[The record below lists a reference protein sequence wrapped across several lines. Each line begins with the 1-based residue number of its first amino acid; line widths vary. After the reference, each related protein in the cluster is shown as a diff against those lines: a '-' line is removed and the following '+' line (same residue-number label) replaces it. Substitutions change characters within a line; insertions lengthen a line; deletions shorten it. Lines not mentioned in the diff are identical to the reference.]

1 MGSGAGAAAG
11 KYNYKVMAKRRVK
24 DNGDERARSNS
35 GKQDTFIED
44 ELQCVGQ
51 EKSVKF
57 FFCCKNGQ
65 TPLETRNFSVLV
77 RARHFQIY
85 YLPHFPSGRCSTGQ
99 KAIACIVIR
108 LALSQAFCTNKGA
121 CRVFALDEPTTSLD
135 RKTIKSFCHSIFK
148 IIDVFKE
155 SGCPIQL
162 LIITHDQDFLRE
174 MYKKRRETVNS
185 CIKVHKC
192 GIDGYSKLSKVD
204 MVQIVPGLDNE
215 HSH

>member
-1 MGSGAGAAAG
+1 MRELEVIVGNRTLLLRTSYSVLDR
-11 KYNYKVMAKRRVK
+11 KKVFKMFLLLQKR
-24 DNGDERARSNS
+24 A
-35 GKQDTFIED
+35 I
-44 ELQCVGQ
+44 
-51 EKSVKF
+51 
-57 FFCCKNGQ
+57 
-65 TPLETRNFSVLV
+65 PPETRNFSVLV

-85 YLPHFPSGRCSTGQ
+85 YLPHFPRGRCSTGQ

-204 MVQIVPGLDNE
+204 MVQIVSGLDNE

>member
-1 MGSGAGAAAG
+1 MREPEVIVGNRTLLLRTSYSVLDR
-11 KYNYKVMAKRRVK
+11 KKVL
-24 DNGDERARSNS
+24 N
-35 GKQDTFIED
+35 
-44 ELQCVGQ
+44 
-51 EKSVKF
+51 F
-57 FFCCKNGQ
+57 FFVAKTGKPPSKQ
-65 TPLETRNFSVLV
+65 EISQLV